1 MAELVWQKPSLNG
14 TAPSSRGGH
23 TAVLADTQLVIFGGH
38 RYGGDGV
45 FEYFNDVHVLVRCF
59 APMFPRMP
67 APFFATCL
75 CFWDA

>member
-1 MAELVWQKPSLNG
+1 MARAVAAHVRQSVLLRAIMAELAWQKPSLNG

-45 FEYFNDVHVLVRCF
+45 FEYFNDVHVLVR
-59 APMFPRMP
+59 R
-67 APFFATCL
+67 T
-75 CFWDA
+75 